1 MPNYFERK
9 QQMKYVFFKNTE
21 KALERLDA
29 STIPE
34 VEPLPD
40 EIAAHAKAMEEYRRG
55 EVLSHEDIDWN

>member
-1 MPNYFERK
+1 
-9 QQMKYVFFKNTE
+9 MKYVFFKNTE